1 MLFKNI
7 LKAREATFFALLVGG
22 SSITKNHSFN
32 GVPLKLSQYQESL
45 WSETL

>member
-32 GVPLKLSQYQESL
+32 WRTFKIIPISRIALV
-45 WSETL
+45 